1 MKQKL
6 DMTVN
11 LKPDDI
17 KEAIR
22 LYVQGELGVFTCLDD
37 ITFNVEKTYE
47 DRPCGGEGPPRIT
60 GADVKVTRG
69 NGRID
74 T

>member
-1 MKQKL
+1 MVKL

-22 LYVQGELGVFTCLDD
+22 LYLQEELNVDTTYDD
-37 ITFNVEKTYE
+37 ITFDVQRQYE
-47 DRPCGGEGPPRIT
+47 DRPMGGEGLPILK
-60 GADVKVTRG
+60 GANIKVQRRTEYER
-69 NGRID
+69 
-74 T
+74 